1 MLRSAL
7 LAGSILVVCVLGA
20 GAASA
25 GPPTTT
31 TVTAKCVGSAKLVR
45 VGGVYTCLKVGQ
57 TCSAKHQGDYGRAG
71 FLCRSGRLR
80 AKPVV
85 VKPAPPVVGGT
96 RADPIPFGKPGDLP
110 TGWTLTVTAVSPDA
124 ASAILAADP
133 TNKPPLDGYQYVL
146 VSISATYNG
155 AGSSHLTPASTLQ
168 AIGPSGFAHSTAN
181 SYCGTLPSPSLDAL
195 NPLVFKGGT
204 IAGYATCWM
213 VAKTDVAALEMYWQ
227 PLLGG
232 AQVWFALH

>member
-7 LAGSILVVCVLGA
+7 LAGSVVVLCVLGA
-20 GAASA
+20 GNASA
-25 GPPTTT
+25 KPPAT
-31 TVTAKCVGSAKLVR
+31 TVSAKCAGGAKLGR

-57 TCSAKHQGDYGRAG
+57 PCSAKHQGDYGRVG
-71 FLCRSGRLR
+71 FLCRGGRLH
-80 AKPVV
+80 AKVVV
-85 VKPAPPVVGGT
+85 VKPAPPAVGST
-96 RADPIPFGKPGDLP
+96 RADPIPFGKPGVLP
-110 TGWTLTVTAVSPDA
+110 TGWTLTVTALNPDA
-124 ASAILAADP
+124 TSAILAADP
-133 TNKPPLDGYQYVL
+133 ANKPPLDGYQYVL
-146 VSISATYNG
+146 VSVSASFDG
-155 AGSSHLTPASTLQ
+155 AGSSHLSPASTLH

-213 VAKTDVAALEMYWQ
+213 VAKADVAGLEMYWQ

-232 AQVWFALH
+232 TQVWFALH

>member
-7 LAGSILVVCVLGA
+7 LAGSIVVLCGLGVA
-20 GAASA
+20 TASA
-25 GPPTTT
+25 KPPATV
-31 TVTAKCVGSAKLVR
+31 VTARCVGGAKLGR

-57 TCSAKHQGDYGRAG
+57 PCSARHQGDYGRLG
-71 FLCRSGRLR
+71 FLCRGGRLH
-80 AKPVV
+80 AKVVV
-85 VKPAPPVVGGT
+85 VKAAPPASVGST
-96 RADPIPFGKPGDLP
+96 RADPIPLGKPGDLP
-110 TGWTLTVTAVSPDA
+110 TGWSLTVTAVNPDA
-124 ASAILAADP
+124 TSAMLAADP
-133 TNKPPLDGYQYVL
+133 ANKPPLDGFQYVL
-146 VSISATYNG
+146 VSVSATYNG
-155 AGSSHLTPASTLQ
+155 AGSSHLTPASTLH

-213 VAKTDVAALEMYWQ
+213 VAKADVAALEMYWQ

-232 AQVWFALH
+232 TQVWFALH